1 MRTWVSCRPEPAPGD
16 GASAGFT
23 LLEVLV
29 VLVIISMA
37 VAVVAPRLQKTYE
50 SVVASGERADVIRQ
64 LQRLPLIARQRRG
77 IDLPPGSRELS
88 GLLELPAGW
97 HVSPLQALRIEAS
110 GACHAS
116 SIQLERDGVPGFQ
129 KITLRE
135 PDCRAEAD

>member
-1 MRTWVSCRPEPAPGD
+1 MRTWASCRPEPVSRQCAT
-16 GASAGFT
+16 AGFT

-50 SVVASGERADVIRQ
+50 SVVVSGERADVVRQ

-77 IDLPPGSRELS
+77 IDLPPGSRALDE
-88 GLLELPAGW
+88 LLELPAGW
-97 HVSPLQALRIEAS
+97 RVSPLQALRIEAS

-116 SIQLERDGVPGFQ
+116 SVQLERDGEPGFQ
-129 KITLRE
+129 KLSLLE
-135 PDCRAEAD
+135 PDCRVDAD